1 MRRLPEATL
10 LKNPRWLARRAE
22 DSLRARTHAFRVR
35 LQERGLFD
43 LPTPSGHPTSIL
55 PWSSLATP
63 PGHGPALPG
72 RDRENGGPAAVAR
85 AAREHR
91 FTVLCPGP
99 VRVHAEDPVRK
110 NHLEKLAQGLPE
122 AVTAAYHLI
131 DWHVDFHSG
140 YRWNPMELHVDV
152 RVAPAAGVDIKTPR
166 ELSRFQHV
174 GALASG
180 PLEQG
185 GTEFLLQVLDWIA
198 ANPYRRGVNWAST
211 MDVALRAVSWIWGLR
226 LFERV
231 LLNYP
236 DSLVHVARSLHEHGV
251 HIEHNLEYYASCT
264 GNHYLSNIAGL
275 VYIGAACPAFPESD
289 RWLLFGLQELVSEM
303 ERTVYADGYAHEG
316 STHYHR
322 LVAELFLSCAALAER
337 VPAARRARLGAV
349 NRRAHRVRPRLRRPE
364 EAGLNL
370 GAKGSLL
377 PAEFYARLARMA
389 ELTAWLTKPNGL
401 VPQFGDNDSGRAHK
415 LLGSVAADVRDH
427 THVMAVAGQLL
438 GRPDLLE
445 AGIAA
450 RAEAMLVAGGLEGVI
465 DTPAPRSALGGS
477 QMHFPDAGIAV
488 ARRGPAWLAVTCGP
502 NGQMGQGGHNHNDK
516 LSFELNVHGL
526 DFIVDGG
533 CPVYTANLARRNC
546 YRSTAAHSTIVVTG
560 REQDQWPEGMRG
572 AFRLPERSNPSLRI
586 SGAGSIHG
594 EHHGFGRAHERS
606 FELTAAQLEIF
617 DHLDHDGERF
627 LRFNFDPAVSIEG
640 LGLDGD
646 AVTCELVHE
655 GGVRLSLS
663 SHGVTN
669 PTVGEG
675 VFSIGYGVPTATQS
689 LALKLPGPSARTVIA
704 WDR

>member
-1 MRRLPEATL
+1 

-22 DSLRARTHAFRVR
+22 DSLRARAHAVRVR
-35 LQERGLFD
+35 LEERGLFD
-43 LPTPSGHPTSIL
+43 LPTPSGHPTPIL

-72 RDRENGGPAAVAR
+72 RDGANGATAAVAR

-91 FTVLCPGP
+91 FTVLGPGP

-110 NHLEKLAQGLPE
+110 NHLEKLARGLPE

-140 YRWNPMELHVDV
+140 YRWNPMELYVDV

-231 LLNYP
+231 LLDYP
-236 DSLVHVARSLHEHGV
+236 DSLVHVTRSLHEHGV

-337 VPAARRARLGAV
+337 IPAARRARLGAV

-364 EAGLNL
+364 VAGLNL
-370 GAKGSLL
+370 GEKGSLL
-377 PAEFYARLARMA
+377 PAEFYGRLARMA
-389 ELTAWLTKPNGL
+389 ELTAALTKPNGL

-415 LLGSVAADVRDH
+415 LLGSVTADVRDH
-427 THVMAVAGQLL
+427 SHLMAVAGQLL
-438 GRPDLLE
+438 GRPDLVE
-445 AGIAA
+445 AGIGA
-450 RAEAMLVAGGLEGVI
+450 RAESMLVAGGLEGVI
-465 DTPAPRSALGGS
+465 DTPAPRSALAGS
-477 QMHFPDAGIAV
+477 RTQFRDAGIAV

-533 CPVYTANLARRNC
+533 CPVYTANLARRNR
-546 YRSTAAHSTIVVTG
+546 YRSTAAHSTVALTG

-572 AFRLPERSNPSLRI
+572 AFRLQERSSPSLRI
-586 SGAGSIHG
+586 SPDGSIHG

-606 FELTAAQLEIF
+606 FELTAAQLKIL
-617 DHLDHDGERF
+617 DHLAQDGERF

-646 AVTCELVHE
+646 GVTCELVHE
-655 GGVRLSLS
+655 AGVRLSLV

-675 VFSIGYGVPTATQS
+675 VFSIGYGVPIATQS
-689 LALKLPGPSARTVIA
+689 LALKLPGPSAHTVIA